1 MGPRTLYWTDW
12 NREAPKIE
20 CSTVDGDNRKV
31 VVSEGIGLPNALTYD
46 TEARQ
51 ICWADAGK
59 VASLSRA
66 NRYVAKDTLPARYRG
81 SVFHTLMV

>member
-1 MGPRTLYWTDW
+1 MYWTDW

-59 VASLSRA
+59 DASLISRA